1 MCTPVS
7 LRHALF
13 LRLTPRRA
21 VEKAQ
26 HCSQVW
32 DMGPHAGVMCGE
44 PLLCLTFAFLSTFT
58 HRAVQA
64 LRPGLEFLISFRGC
78 FWKYWLVW
86 GGNCHCH
93 GCLELSPR
101 TSGQVFPLGGKGARV
116 GCAPFGLP
124 SAPVAG

>member
-1 MCTPVS
+1 MYPGVSATCPVPTS
-7 LRHALF
+7 DPQEGCGEGPALF
-13 LRLTPRRA
+13 SGLGHGST
-21 VEKAQ
+21 
-26 HCSQVW
+26 C
-32 DMGPHAGVMCGE
+32 GVMCGE
-44 PLLCLTFAFLSTFT
+44 PLLRLTFALLSSFT